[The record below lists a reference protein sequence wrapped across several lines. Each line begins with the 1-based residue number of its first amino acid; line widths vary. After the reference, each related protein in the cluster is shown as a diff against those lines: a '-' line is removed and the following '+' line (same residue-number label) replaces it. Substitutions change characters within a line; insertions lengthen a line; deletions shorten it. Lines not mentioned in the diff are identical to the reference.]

1 MMVSA
6 YDKVGGIVWIP
17 RMLRKIRLRA
27 EGKLHDDYLANMG
40 KGFDGRCVRFLG
52 VDYDRLVERV
62 LKGGTDEEIFA
73 WCMENGTKP
82 TETQIFVWNEFMT
95 KRGWRDTDS
104 PPGKLQE
111 HKEKAGLG
119 KRSDILTFFDFYE
132 VDEGRRP

>member
-27 EGKLHDDYLANMG
+27 EGKLHDDYQSNMG

-52 VDYDRLVERV
+52 VDYDKLVERV
-62 LKGGTDEEIFA
+62 LQGGSDEDILAWILEKGSR
-73 WCMENGTKP
+73 P
-82 TETQIFVWNEFMT
+82 TADQIQIWNEFMI

-111 HKEKAGLG
+111 HKVKAGLG
-119 KRSDILTFFDFYE
+119 KRDDLLTFFDFYE